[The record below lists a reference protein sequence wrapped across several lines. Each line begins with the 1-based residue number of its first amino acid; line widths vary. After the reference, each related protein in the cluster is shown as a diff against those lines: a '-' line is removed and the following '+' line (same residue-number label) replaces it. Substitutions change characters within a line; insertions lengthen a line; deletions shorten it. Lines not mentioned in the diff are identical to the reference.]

1 MVQKVLKILVA
12 VLAVLVCGRLVLGPP
27 KPKGLVVM
35 TNLKPYTLKKAAFEV
50 DESTVMVVS
59 ATGSADERSGASG
72 LAASAWIISA
82 PDGRAVWD
90 MQHQSLLAGKG
101 ALRRVKADTIVLE
114 SGQYEAF
121 FSSHGQLLRHGGR
134 KLRRDRDAWQFVLR
148 PAEKNAPA
156 RLIDHVRDDAVGS
169 SVVWDATRLRNN
181 EHRDYLFEVVQ
192 PTTVKIAATGQ
203 VQQDSND
210 EPNDHSWIENIV
222 SGQRVWS
229 FTSRESEPAGG
240 LPYNRRFSGE
250 VTLADGVYRAVAET
264 DRSHAY
270 SRWLGNPPWA
280 PEAWGLRILAED
292 QSAIEPFDPW
302 QSRQPIVS
310 IMRVGND
317 RDITQRFE
325 VAQHV
330 AVVICSMGEVM
341 RHDEFDFARLSR
353 EQRDLPEVIWA
364 MDYGN
369 SKHAGG
375 ASKNRYAESFLLLDP
390 GMYMLEYESD
400 GSHAWDSWNESEPD
414 FPDRWG
420 VSMFPVINTLP
431 EGVITLV
438 DTSWPSETTERN
450 GDAPKAWPLELPNPP
465 PDAERPRGD
474 GDIAPVQ
481 PEISDGEV
489 LIDWRQLGAHEQ
501 RAHQFTVQEPIQVG
515 IRALGEIDDNRGY
528 DYGWIQRMGQRQPA
542 WEMTMSNTVPA
553 GGADENRLFVG
564 YVSLDPGEY
573 LIQYVTDLTHHFGD
587 FEDGAPDRPNDW
599 GITVW
604 MSQE

>member
-35 TNLKPYTLKKAAFEV
+35 TDLKPYTLEKAAFEV
-50 DESTVMVVS
+50 DASTVMVVS

-82 PDGRAVWD
+82 SDGRAVWD
-90 MQHQSLLAGKG
+90 MQHRPLLAGKG
-101 ALRRVKADTIVLE
+101 ALRRVKADTIILE
-114 SGQYEAF
+114 SGQYAAF
-121 FSSHGQLLRHGGR
+121 FSSYGQLLRHGGR

-148 PAEKNAPA
+148 PAEKDAPA
-156 RLIDHVRDDAVGS
+156 RLIDHVRNDAVGPS
-169 SVVWDATRLRNN
+169 AVWDATRLRNN
-181 EHRDYLFEVVQ
+181 EHRDFLFEVVR

-203 VQQDSND
+203 VQQDPND
-210 EPNDHSWIENIV
+210 EPNDHSWIENVV

-229 FTSRESEPAGG
+229 FTSRGSEPAGG
-240 LPYNRRFSGE
+240 LPYNRRLSGE
-250 VTLADGVYRAVAET
+250 VTLTDGVYRAVAET
-264 DRSHAY
+264 DRSHSY
-270 SRWLGNPPWA
+270 SRWLGNPPWV
-280 PEAWGLRILAED
+280 PEAWGVKITAED
-292 QSAIEPFDPW
+292 QSAIKPFDPW

-317 RDITQRFE
+317 RDIRQRFE

-341 RHDEFDFARLSR
+341 RHDAFDFARLIR
-353 EQRDLPEVIWA
+353 EQRDIPEAIWA
-364 MDYGN
+364 MDYSN

-375 ASKNRYAESFLLLDP
+375 ASKNRYAEAFLLLGP
-390 GMYMLEYESD
+390 GMYTLEYESD
-400 GSHAWDSWNESEPD
+400 GSHAWDSWNGTEPD
-414 FPDRWG
+414 FPERWG
-420 VSMFPVINTLP
+420 VSMFPVADTLSG
-431 EGVITLV
+431 GVITLV
-438 DTSWPSETTERN
+438 DRPWTSETEERS
-450 GDAPKAWPLELPNPP
+450 GEAPQARPLAFPTPQG
-465 PDAERPRGD
+465 AVRPRG
-474 GDIAPVQ
+474 GIAPVQ
-481 PEISDGEV
+481 QQISDGEV

-501 RAHQFTVQEPIQVG
+501 RAHQFTVQEPIQIG
-515 IRALGEIDDNRGY
+515 IRAVGEIDDNRGY
-528 DYGWIQRMGQRQPA
+528 DHGWIQRIGQRQPA

-604 MSQE
+604 VSQE